1 MKKIV
6 KMNILKATHRFIRDQ
21 QGVYMVMFGLLSFIL
36 ISLAA
41 LAVDGSGMLL
51 DKARLADSMEQ
62 ATLAL
67 AAENNLNRTDKHK
80 LGPNYSDKD
89 FKKDAMFFSS
99 SQIYNRDQKLIKGY
113 VSAYMYMPSNFDQ
126 SAGNTG
132 VRDSYIFKDFD
143 YDCSLK
149 SVRDAEGKVL
159 NNPVVCWANGD
170 VKRKSGLFLN
180 DITASFDKEVKISST
195 GIAAVKQSAVITFDI
210 MFTLDLT
217 GSMGGSIGGSSG
229 KQKIV
234 ILKEVMSDMTD
245 LLFSPSASPHN
256 RLGFTG
262 FALGAQQMNDI
273 RKCSLPF
280 YGYNNMIGLSSL
292 KNALA
297 SQSGSIADFD
307 ALRMYLPPFIDYTK
321 TIDSIDSF
329 NGSDINYPL
338 QYNKGPWCLNERSNS
353 RLNNTTNRWFVPN
366 QKDEFKRAVN
376 SLGIAGNTL
385 TSTGVLIGAN
395 MLMDKDMTADI
406 DKLQENTQRVLL
418 ILSDGQDEIYSNTAE
433 KEKDFREI
441 TQKLINGGMCDRIR
455 ARLDT
460 LQDKRFP
467 EKPSRIAF
475 IAFGYSQSD
484 KLKTMWKKCVK
495 EDNYYN
501 ANNQAE
507 LLEVFKKVVGFE
519 EEVGR
524 PIINF

>member
-149 SVRDAEGKVL
+149 SVRDAEGKLL

-195 GIAAVKQSAVITFDI
+195 GIAAVKQSAMITFDI

-217 GSMGGSIGGSSG
+217 GSMGQSIDGRPG
-229 KQKIV
+229 KLKIQ
-234 ILKEVMSDMTD
+234 ILKEVMNDMTD
-245 LLFSPSASPHN
+245 LLFSPSASSRN
-256 RLGFTG
+256 RLGFNG
-262 FALGAQQMNDI
+262 FAVGAQQMNSVG
-273 RKCSLPF
+273 KCSMPF
-280 YGYNNMIGLSSL
+280 YGGTVSSRL
-292 KNALA
+292 KKALD
-297 SQSGSIADFD
+297 SQNRDDAV
-307 ALRMYLPPFIDYTK
+307 ALRIDLPEFIDYKK
-321 TIDSIDSF
+321 TLDSIDSF
-329 NGSDINYPL
+329 NGLDIKYPL
-338 QYNKGPWCLNERSNS
+338 EYNKNSWCFPRSKNI
-353 RLNNTTNRWFVPN
+353 NTTNRWFVPN
-366 QKDEFKRAVN
+366 QKDEFKRAIN
-376 SLGIAGNTL
+376 SLGTGGPTL

-406 DKLQENTQRVLL
+406 DKLQENTQRILL
-418 ILSDGQDEIYSNTAE
+418 ILSDGQDEFDTAMAGPE
-433 KEKDFREI
+433 KNFREI
-441 TQKLINGGMCDRIR
+441 TSNLIKKGMCDRIR

-475 IAFGYSQSD
+475 IAFGYSQS
-484 KLKTMWKKCVK
+484 KELKETWKTCVG

-501 ANNQAE
+501 ANDQLE
-507 LLEVFKKVVGFE
+507 LLDIFKKIVGFE